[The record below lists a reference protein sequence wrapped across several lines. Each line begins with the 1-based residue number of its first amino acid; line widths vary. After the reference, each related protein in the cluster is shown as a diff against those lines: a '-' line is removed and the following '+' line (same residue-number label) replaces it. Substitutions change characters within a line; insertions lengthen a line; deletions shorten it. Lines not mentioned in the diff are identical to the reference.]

1 MLPARSPDRP
11 ATASA
16 AFPGAATS
24 QDGAVSQTLL
34 DPNREA
40 PAREMGCSPKYC
52 TDRGCSVSSQLGMP
66 GEVFM
71 PPHRKNNY
79 DIVTKLSNITRNL
92 VLPGV

>member
-16 AFPGAATS
+16 ASPVLPHPRTEPLVKPFST
-24 QDGAVSQTLL
+24 QTEKRQQEKWAVLLNTAQT
-34 DPNREA
+34 
-40 PAREMGCSPKYC
+40 
-52 TDRGCSVSSQLGMP
+52 GCSVSSQLGMP
-66 GEVFM
+66 AEVFM